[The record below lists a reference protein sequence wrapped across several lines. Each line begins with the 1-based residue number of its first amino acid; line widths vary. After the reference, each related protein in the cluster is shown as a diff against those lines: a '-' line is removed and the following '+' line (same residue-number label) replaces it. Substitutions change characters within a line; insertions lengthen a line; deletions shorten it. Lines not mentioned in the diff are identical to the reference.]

1 MKAPEAAKPE
11 APERPD
17 QDAAPRPPVR
27 VVVAEDEAIIRLD
40 LVETLRAEGYDVVAD
55 TGRGDK
61 AVELV
66 AEHRPDVAILD
77 VKMPGMDGIDA
88 TRAIASER
96 QSAVVILTAFSQRDL
111 VDAARE
117 AGAMSYLVKPYQ
129 PDDLVPAV
137 ELALARFREFRALE
151 GQVADLADRLE
162 VRKLVDRAKGKLM
175 DDHEMS
181 EQDAFTFIQ
190 STAMSQRRTMRDVSG
205 DILDGSVGP

>member
-1 MKAPEAAKPE
+1 MKAPEAAKPA

-96 QSAVVILTAFSQRDL
+96 RSAVVILTAFSQRDL